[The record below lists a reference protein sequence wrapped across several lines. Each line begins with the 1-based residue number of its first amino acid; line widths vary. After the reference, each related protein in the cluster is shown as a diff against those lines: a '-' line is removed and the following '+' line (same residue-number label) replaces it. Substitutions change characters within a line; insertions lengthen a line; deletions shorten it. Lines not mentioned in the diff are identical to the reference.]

1 MNTGIVASRYA
12 KALLKYTQETGR
24 GDKVCAQ
31 VQALLRDPS
40 VAAQPL
46 EPELQKFISLLIS
59 NGRLEFVRLA
69 FKDFVR
75 MYYDSEGI
83 LLARL
88 TTVKPAPETEKS
100 LLALLE
106 ERTGRKV
113 LLETAVDAGLVG
125 GFVLEVDDHILDA
138 SVRSQLEAIRR
149 QFIISNNRIV

>member
-24 GDKVCAQ
+24 GEQVCAQ

-40 VAAQPL
+40 AAAQPL
-46 EPELQKFISLLIS
+46 EPEIQKFISLLIS
-59 NGRLEFVRLA
+59 NDRLEYVRLA

-75 MYYDSEGI
+75 MYYESQGI
-83 LLARL
+83 LLAHL
-88 TTVKPAPETEKS
+88 TTVKPAPGTEQS
-100 LLALLE
+100 LHALLE

-113 LLETAVDAGLVG
+113 VLETSVDAGLIG
-125 GFVLEVDDHILDA
+125 GFVIEMDDHILDA
-138 SVRSQLEAIRR
+138 SVRSQIEAIRR

>member
-12 KALLKYTQETGR
+12 KALLRYTQETGR
-24 GDKVCAQ
+24 GEQVCAQ
-31 VQALLRDPS
+31 VQALLRNPEG
-40 VAAQPL
+40 VQPL
-46 EPELQKFISLLIS
+46 EPEIQRFISLLIS
-59 NGRLEFVRLA
+59 NDRLEYVRLA
-69 FKDFVR
+69 FNDFVR
-75 MYYDSEGI
+75 MYYESQGI
-83 LLARL
+83 IVAHL

-113 LLETAVDAGLVG
+113 MLETSVDPGIVG
-125 GFVLEVDDHILDA
+125 GFVLEMDDHILDA